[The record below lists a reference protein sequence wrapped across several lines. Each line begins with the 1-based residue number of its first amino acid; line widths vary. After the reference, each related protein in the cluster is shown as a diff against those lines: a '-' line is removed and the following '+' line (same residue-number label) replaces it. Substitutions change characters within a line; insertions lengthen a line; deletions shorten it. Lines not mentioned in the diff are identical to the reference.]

1 MTLEEEL
8 LTHLSAVV
16 PEGETK
22 ARNIAIVVFYFGF
35 GELAW
40 PTLEETGV
48 HFGIRTRERVRQIIA
63 SDFRDCTRALDLPE
77 LRQCAKYIASSSSW
91 ICSELLREIERR
103 GWAPPGAKLRGILN
117 LMHGLNMCADYE
129 LYDGR
134 ISSLSRASLSE
145 LEDCFVLSK
154 DFVPK
159 LKKAMRAARSLPGLL
174 GLADIEYLRTASVPK
189 EMVLAAL
196 RMDPDTWIGTDDD
209 RIWYCYED
217 RDNTLI
223 NASEK
228 VFGITRRIE
237 ISRLADSLA
246 NHLRRRTSTHE
257 YPRAAQIEKY
267 IRGSKFFECDALL
280 ARFEGD
286 TTDLTEVE
294 KDTVAFLK
302 RRHTVFFA
310 ELRDH
315 LVEKG
320 YGEPLIQKATNSSL
334 VYVDKS
340 SGPQHY
346 TYSLV
351 TRRSTEPTGTPTKD
365 DRYAIFASRLKQ
377 IEAIG
382 SDATVEAIARR
393 EQSILSQWLFDGKQ
407 TCRCAICGEEYGV
420 SAVITAHKKKRSLCN
435 QKERLDPYIV
445 MPLCVF
451 GCDHLYENR
460 LVAIAGGKVVGHPK
474 KAIGVGER
482 KAIEQV
488 SGRRI
493 PDEWLRGDATY
504 FD

>member
-22 ARNIAIVVFYFGF
+22 ARNIAIVAFYYGF
-35 GELAW
+35 GESAW
-40 PTLEETGV
+40 PTLEQTGV
-48 HFGIRTRERVRQIIA
+48 YFGIATRERVRQIIA
-63 SDFRDCTRALDLPE
+63 SDFRDCTEVRDLPE
-77 LRQCAKYIASSSSW
+77 LRKCAKFIASSSSW
-91 ICSELLREIERR
+91 IGSELLREIEGH
-103 GWAPPGAKLRGILN
+103 GWAPPGANLRGILN
-117 LMHGLNMCADYE
+117 LMHDLNMCADYE

-134 ISSLSRASLSE
+134 ISSLSCASLSE

-154 DFVPK
+154 DSVPR
-159 LKKAMRAARSLPGLL
+159 LKKAMRAARTLPGLL
-174 GLADIEYLRTASVPK
+174 GLADIEYLKTARVPK

-196 RMDPDTWIGTDDD
+196 RMDSDTWIGTHDG
-209 RIWYCYED
+209 RTWYCYED
-217 RDNTLI
+217 RENTLI

-228 VFGITRRIE
+228 VFGVTKRIE

-246 NHLRRRTSTHE
+246 NHLRRRASKHD
-257 YPRAAQIEKY
+257 YPSAVQIEKY
-267 IRGSKFFECDALL
+267 IRGSKFFECDALF
-280 ARFEGD
+280 ARFEGE

-302 RRHTVFFA
+302 RRRTVFFA

-315 LVEKG
+315 LVEKR
-320 YGEPLIQKATNSSL
+320 YGQPLIQKAANSSL

-340 SGPQHY
+340 GGRSHY

-351 TRRSTEPTGTPTKD
+351 TRSSTEPTWTPTKD

-377 IEAIG
+377 IEAIS
-382 SDATVEAIARR
+382 SDATVEAIARC
-393 EQSILSQWLFDGKQ
+393 EQSILSQWLFEGKQ
-407 TCRCAICGEEYGV
+407 TCRCANCGEEYGV
-420 SAVITAHKKKRSLCN
+420 SAVVTAHKKKRSLCN

-445 MPLCVF
+445 MPLCAF

-460 LVAIAGGKVVGHPK
+460 LVTIAGGKVVGHPK
-474 KAIGVGER
+474 KAIGAGER
-482 KAIEQV
+482 KAIAQV
-488 SGRRI
+488 SGRQI
-493 PDEWLRGDATY
+493 TDDWLRGDTTY